1 MAQMKHSVTQAD
13 TKHGSEAPRVLL
25 IFMRIVLPVTIFLVG
40 VVLVIMGHGH
50 YTSVFANRDSLLS
63 ATGVGLWLVA
73 ACIWMLNWMMQM
85 NAEDAGDRQKEDDAR
100 AYFVSHG
107 YWPGEGPAK

>member
-1 MAQMKHSVTQAD
+1 MQMDHPLTQAD
-13 TKHGSEAPRVLL
+13 ARHAHEPPRILV
-25 IFMRIVLPVTIFLVG
+25 IFMRIVLPVAIFLIG

-63 ATGVGLWLVA
+63 ATGVGFWLIA

-85 NAEDAGDRQKEDDAR
+85 NVDDADDRQKEDDAR
-100 AYFVSHG
+100 TYFVTHG
-107 YWPGEGPAK
+107 HWPGEGPAK